1 MFIKNKLFLVKGLE
15 FNLPVDWVSWQ
26 ALVSV
31 SYYVKQSNIFAF
43 SMDIEHIQG
52 YLNTLGTA
60 GSLLSWQNLR
70 QKSEGRNKVL
80 PTLKDDMKLIVRI
93 VAASLIFAQHGKIF
107 GAWNEC
113 TNFHVKSSIIG
124 IQWF

>member
-1 MFIKNKLFLVKGLE
+1 M
-15 FNLPVDWVSWQ
+15 
-26 ALVSV
+26 VSV

-107 GAWNEC
+107 GA
-113 TNFHVKSSIIG
+113 
-124 IQWF
+124 

>member
-1 MFIKNKLFLVKGLE
+1 M
-15 FNLPVDWVSWQ
+15 
-26 ALVSV
+26 
-31 SYYVKQSNIFAF
+31 KQSNIFAF

-107 GAWNEC
+107 GA
-113 TNFHVKSSIIG
+113 
-124 IQWF
+124 